1 MYRKITDYLD
11 KCVEQDL
18 LSHAYIFYGPDETA
32 KKIIASDFANKII
45 GSTSK
50 FNPDLM
56 SISTDANEELTINLI
71 RQLKKF
77 LSLSSCFGK
86 YKVVIIEK
94 AENLNIFAQNA
105 LLKTFEEAPKHAI
118 IIICVKT
125 IDLISETIASR
136 GVKLPF
142 WQENKKNLTVDSKI
156 LEAFDKM
163 LDDNSKN
170 QYQIIEQFNNYAAAE
185 IFREWLEFLRSK
197 FLSSQSKRLN
207 NILRVSQDIYFK
219 LNETNVNPKLSYDE
233 LIMNLWKS

>member
-32 KKIIASDFANKII
+32 KKIIAADFANKII